1 MKSKITAR
9 KQPLAVWANRPQ
21 VQVPDLV
28 TLLVPDFGW
37 QFYRV
42 GGTDP
47 LKWENPEGE
56 E

>member
-37 QFYRV
+37 HCYKV

-47 LKWENPEGE
+47 IRWENPEGDE
-56 E
+56 

>member
-1 MKSKITAR
+1 MKSKKDR
-9 KQPLAVWANRPQ
+9 KLQPLAVWANRPQ